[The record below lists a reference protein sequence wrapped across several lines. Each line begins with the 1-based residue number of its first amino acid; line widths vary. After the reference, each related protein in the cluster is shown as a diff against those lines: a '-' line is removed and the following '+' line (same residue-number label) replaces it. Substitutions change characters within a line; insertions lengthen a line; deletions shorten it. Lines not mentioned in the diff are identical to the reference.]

1 MQDAPYSRQP
11 RLERPVSSPDS
22 SSVLASEEGTVKQ
35 YAPERIRN
43 VGLFSHGGAGKTTLT
58 EAFLFATGA
67 ISRLGRVEDGTTV
80 SDWDPD
86 EHKRRIS
93 ILLSIVPIEW
103 RNHKINLLDT
113 PGYFDFA
120 AEVRSAL
127 RVVDAALILMDA
139 TVGVEVGTEQVWE
152 LAEARGLPRA
162 LVINKM
168 DRENASFAG
177 ALASA
182 RSVFGNRIVPMQLPI
197 GQEKAFRGFVDV
209 LTGRAFLYADNGALE
224 PTTVPDELVSML
236 DEFRTQLVEAA
247 CESDE
252 DLTLRYLEGDEISDD
267 ELRAGLRAAI
277 ASGSIVP
284 VFVTAATSLKGV
296 LPLLDAIVDFF
307 PMPGPT
313 RAWRPDGSEGELAPD
328 PNGPLAA
335 VVFKTIADP
344 FVGKLSYFRVYSGT
358 LRTDSHAAVPQR
370 GETERIGQLFVV
382 RGKEQTPVGQLGPGD
397 IGAVAKLQ
405 VARTG
410 DTLTDPNRPLT
421 LAGIEFPEPV
431 FTVAVSPRTKT
442 DLDKMGIALQRLL
455 EEDPTLRIGRENQ
468 TGETLLSGLGE
479 SHIQIALD
487 RMARKFGVHVDWSLP
502 RIPYRETISVPVRRV
517 EYKHKKQTGGHG
529 QYGHVFLDLEPLPD
543 ADFEFHETIVGGVVP
558 KQFIPAVEKGVRE
571 AMEAGVLAGYPVVNV
586 KVTLVDGSYHSVDSS
601 ELSFKIAAAQ
611 AFRKG
616 QAAAKPILLEPIMRL
631 QVTVPDAYTGDVM
644 SDLNGKRAQVLG
656 MTPNENGWT
665 TIEALVPLAELQRYA
680 TELRSLTQGR
690 GTFRTEFSHY
700 QPVPQH
706 LAEQIIQESR
716 ERHAAVA
723 S

>member
-1 MQDAPYSRQP
+1 M
-11 RLERPVSSPDS
+11 
-22 SSVLASEEGTVKQ
+22 KQ
-35 YAPERIRN
+35 YPPDRIRN
-43 VGLFSHGGAGKTTLT
+43 VALASHGGTGKTSLT
-58 EAFLFATGA
+58 EALLYVTHA

-93 ILLSIVPIEW
+93 IILSIIPLEW
-103 RNHKINLLDT
+103 RDHKINLIDT
-113 PGYFDFA
+113 PGYFDFVG
-120 AEVRSAL
+120 EVHSAL
-127 RVVDAALILMDA
+127 RVVDAVLIPMDA
-139 TVGVEVGTEQVWE
+139 TVGVEVGTEHVWE
-152 LAEARGLPRA
+152 LAEARDLPRA
-162 LVINKM
+162 LLVNKM
-168 DRENASFAG
+168 DREHANFVK

-182 RSVFGNRIVPMQLPI
+182 RTAFGNRVVPMHLPI
-197 GQEKAFRGFVDV
+197 GQEKTFRGYVDV
-209 LTGRAFLYADNGALE
+209 LSGQAYQFTDNGGVE
-224 PTTVPDELVSML
+224 PTALPDELVPLL

-252 DLTLRYLEGDEISDD
+252 ELTLRYLEGDELSLD
-267 ELRAGLRAAI
+267 ELRAGVRAAI
-277 ASGSIVP
+277 ASESLVP
-284 VFVTAATSLKGV
+284 VFVSAATTLKGA
-296 LPLLDAIVDFF
+296 LPLLDAIVDYF
-307 PMPGPT
+307 PAPGVV
-313 RAWRPDGSEGELAPD
+313 RGERNDGQAIELAPD
-328 PNGPLAA
+328 PAGPLAA

-358 LRTDSHAAVPQR
+358 LRTDSQAAVPQR
-370 GETERIGQLFVV
+370 GETERIGQLFLV
-382 RGKEQTPVGQLGPGD
+382 RGKDQTPVGQVGPGD

-410 DTLTDPNRPLT
+410 DTLTDPARPIR

-431 FTVAVSPRTKT
+431 FTVAVTPRTKT
-442 DLDKMGIALQRLL
+442 DLDKMGTALHRIL
-455 EEDPTLRIGRENQ
+455 EEDPTLRVGRENQ

-479 SHIQIALD
+479 SHVQITLD
-487 RMARKFGVHVDWSLP
+487 RMARKFGVHVDWNLP

-543 ADFEFHETIVGGVVP
+543 AEFEFHETIVGGVVP

-571 AMEAGVLAGYPVVNV
+571 AMEEGVLAGYPVVNV

-631 QVTVPDAYTGDVM
+631 RVTVPDAYTGDVM

-656 MTPNENGWT
+656 MSPGDNGRT
-665 TIEALVPLAELQRYA
+665 TIEALVPLVEIQRYA

-690 GTFRTEFSHY
+690 GTFHTEFSHY

-706 LAEQIIQESR
+706 LAEAIIQESR
-716 ERHAAVA
+716 ARHAAVA

>member
-1 MQDAPYSRQP
+1 
-11 RLERPVSSPDS
+11 
-22 SSVLASEEGTVKQ
+22 VKQ
-35 YAPERIRN
+35 YPPDRIRN
-43 VGLFSHGGAGKTTLT
+43 VALASHGGTGKTSLT
-58 EAFLFATGA
+58 EALLYVTHA

-93 ILLSIVPIEW
+93 IILSIIPLEW
-103 RNHKINLLDT
+103 RDHKINLIDT
-113 PGYFDFA
+113 PGYFDFVG
-120 AEVRSAL
+120 EVHSAL
-127 RVVDAALILMDA
+127 RVVDAVLIPMDA
-139 TVGVEVGTEQVWE
+139 TVGVEVGTEHVWE
-152 LAEARGLPRA
+152 LAEARDLPRA
-162 LVINKM
+162 LLVNKM
-168 DRENASFAG
+168 DREHANFAK

-182 RSVFGNRIVPMQLPI
+182 RTAFGNRVVPMQLPI
-197 GQEKAFRGFVDV
+197 GQEKTFRGYVDV
-209 LTGRAFLYADNGALE
+209 LSGQAYQFTDNGGVE
-224 PTTVPDELVSML
+224 PTSLPDELVPLL

-252 DLTLRYLEGDEISDD
+252 ELTLRYLEGDELSLD
-267 ELRAGLRAAI
+267 ELRAGVRAAI
-277 ASGSIVP
+277 ASGSLVP
-284 VFVTAATSLKGV
+284 LFVSAATSLKGA
-296 LPLLDAIVDFF
+296 LPLLDAIVDYF
-307 PMPGPT
+307 PAPGVV
-313 RAWRPDGSEGELAPD
+313 RGERNDGQAVELAPD
-328 PNGPLAA
+328 STGPLAA

-358 LRTDSHAAVPQR
+358 LRTDSQVAVPQR
-370 GETERIGQLFVV
+370 GETERIGQLFIV
-382 RGKEQTPVGQLGPGD
+382 RGKEQTPVGQIGPGD

-410 DTLTDPNRPLT
+410 DTLTDPARPLR

-431 FTVAVSPRTKT
+431 FTVAVTPRSKT
-442 DLDKMGIALQRLL
+442 DLDKMGTALHRIL
-455 EEDPTLRIGRENQ
+455 EEDPTLRVARENQ

-479 SHIQIALD
+479 SHVQITLD

-543 ADFEFHETIVGGVVP
+543 AEFEFHETIVGGVVP

-571 AMEAGVLAGYPVVNV
+571 AMEEGVLAGYPVVNV

-616 QAAAKPILLEPIMRL
+616 QTAAKPILLEPIMRL
-631 QVTVPDAYTGDVM
+631 RVTVPDAYTGDVM

-656 MTPNENGWT
+656 MSPGDNGRT
-665 TIEALVPLAELQRYA
+665 TIEALVPLVEIQRYA

-690 GTFRTEFSHY
+690 GTFHTEFSHY

-706 LAEQIIQESR
+706 LAEAIIQESR
-716 ERHAAVA
+716 ARHAAVA

>member
-1 MQDAPYSRQP
+1 MKTYP
-11 RLERPVSSPDS
+11 
-22 SSVLASEEGTVKQ
+22 
-35 YAPERIRN
+35 PERIRN
-43 VGLFSHGGAGKTTLT
+43 VGLFSHGGAGKTSLT
-58 EAFLFATGA
+58 EALLFATGTT
-67 ISRLGRVEDGTTV
+67 SRMGRVEDGTTV

-93 ILLSIVPIEW
+93 ILLSVIPIEW
-103 RNHKINLLDT
+103 RDHKVNLLDT

-120 AEVRSAL
+120 GEVRSAL
-127 RVVDAALILMDA
+127 RVVDAAFILMDA

-152 LAEARGLPRA
+152 LAEARRLPRA

-168 DRENASFAG
+168 DRENANFAR

-182 RSVFGNRIVPMQLPI
+182 RHAFGNRVVPLQVPI
-197 GQEKAFRGFVDV
+197 GQEKSFTGFVDV
-209 LTGRAFLYADNGALE
+209 ITGQAYRYAENGSLVE
-224 PTTVPDELVSML
+224 SDVPDELVNPL
-236 DEFRTQLVEAA
+236 DEYRTQLIEAA
-247 CESDE
+247 CESDD
-252 DLTLRYLEGDEISDD
+252 DLTLRYLEGEEISLD

-277 ASGSIVP
+277 ANGCLVP

-296 LPLLDAIVDFF
+296 RPLLDAIVDFF
-307 PMPGPT
+307 PAPNST
-313 RAWRPDGSEGELAPD
+313 TATRPDGSTVEVTPD
-328 PNGPLAA
+328 PGGPLVAI
-335 VVFKTIADP
+335 VFKTIADP

-358 LRTDSHAAVPQR
+358 MRTDSHAAIPQR

-382 RGKEQTPVGQLGPGD
+382 RGKEQIPVGQIGPGD

-410 DTLTDPNRPLT
+410 DSLTDPAKPLS

-431 FTVAVSPRTKT
+431 FTVAVSPRSKT
-442 DLDKMGIALQRLL
+442 DLDKMGTALQRLL
-455 EEDPTLRIGRENQ
+455 EEDPTLCIGRENQ

-479 SHIQIALD
+479 SHIQISLD
-487 RMARKFGVHVDWSLP
+487 RLARKFGVHVDWSLP

-543 ADFEFHETIVGGVVP
+543 AEFEFHETIVGGVVP

-571 AMEAGVLAGYPVVNV
+571 AMEEGVLAGYPVVNV

-644 SDLNGKRAQVLG
+644 SDLNSKRAQVLG
-656 MTPNENGWT
+656 MTPNDNGRT

-690 GTFRTEFSHY
+690 GVFRTEFSHY

-706 LAEQIIQESR
+706 LAEAIIQEAR
-716 ERHAAVA
+716 ARHAAVA

>member
-1 MQDAPYSRQP
+1 MKNYP
-11 RLERPVSSPDS
+11 
-22 SSVLASEEGTVKQ
+22 
-35 YAPERIRN
+35 PERIRN
-43 VGLFSHGGAGKTTLT
+43 VGLFAHSGAGKTSLT
-58 EAFLFATGA
+58 EALLYATHTT
-67 ISRLGRVEDGTTV
+67 SRLGRVEDGTTV

-86 EHKRRIS
+86 EQKRRIS
-93 ILLSIVPIEW
+93 INLSVIPIEW
-103 RNHKINLLDT
+103 RDHKINLVDT
-113 PGYFDFA
+113 PGYFDFIG
-120 AEVRSAL
+120 EVRSAL
-127 RVVDAALILMDA
+127 RVIDAALILMDA
-139 TVGVEVGTEQVWE
+139 TVGVQVGTEQVWE
-152 LAEARGLPRA
+152 QTEERQLPRA

-168 DRENASFAG
+168 DRENANFAR

-182 RSVFGNRIVPMQLPI
+182 RTTFGHRIIPVQLPI
-197 GQEKAFRGFVDV
+197 GAERSFQGFVDV
-209 LTGRAFLYADNGALE
+209 LSGQAFRYGDNGTVE
-224 PTTVPDELVSML
+224 PASVPDELL
-236 DEFRTQLVEAA
+236 PLLEQYRTELVEAA

-252 DLTLRYLEGDEISDD
+252 DLTLRYLEGEEIALE
-267 ELRAGLRAAI
+267 ELRRGLRQAVAN
-277 ASGSIVP
+277 GTVFP
-284 VFVTAATSLKGV
+284 VFVAAATSLKGV
-296 LPLLDAIVDFF
+296 IPLLEAIIDLL
-307 PMPGPT
+307 PAPT
-313 RAWRPDGSEGELAPD
+313 ATTGARPNGQTVELAPD

-358 LRTDSHAAVPQR
+358 VRTDSQALVPQR
-370 GETERIGQLFVV
+370 GETERIGQVFVV
-382 RGKEQTPVGQLGPGD
+382 RGKEQIPVGHIGPGD

-410 DTLTDPNRPLT
+410 DTLTDPARPVT
-421 LAGIEFPEPV
+421 LPGIAFPEPV
-431 FTVAVSPRTKT
+431 FTVAVYPRTKT
-442 DLDKMGIALQRLL
+442 DLEKMGTALHRLL
-455 EEDPTLRIGRENQ
+455 EEDPTLMVGRENQ

-571 AMEAGVLAGYPVVNV
+571 AMEEGVLAGYPVVNV

-631 QVTVPDAYTGDVM
+631 RVTVPDAYTGDVM

-656 MTPNENGWT
+656 MTPGENGRT

-706 LAEQIIQESR
+706 LADAIIQESR
-716 ERHAAVA
+716 ARQAAAA